1 MINDQTVILR
11 NNERFLD
18 LNTQEKTRLNKY
30 IAECG
35 VCSRREA
42 DRLIEEGRVTVNGR
56 VADMGIRVGDED
68 VVICNGKKLGK
79 KDDKVVLAYY
89 KPIGITCTEKDKFAD
104 KTLKDAFDY
113 PVRVTYAG
121 RLDKE
126 TEGLLLM
133 TNDGELINRLMKGSN
148 EHEKEYYVKVTKELS
163 AGFKEKMEAG
173 VFLSELN
180 RKTKPCKVEIV
191 GPYTFKIVLTQG
203 LNRQIRR
210 MCKELGYNVN
220 ALQRIRVANI
230 ELGKLRPGTFR
241 RLTKEELSGLYE
253 IVGM

>member
-1 MINDQTVILR
+1 MEEL
-11 NNERFLD
+11 
-18 LNTQEKTRLNKY
+18 TRLNKY

-42 DRLIEEGRVTVNGR
+42 DKLIEAGKVKVNGK
-56 VADMGIRVGDED
+56 VAGMGVKVAPGDE
-68 VVICNGKKLGK
+68 VICNGSVLSGK
-79 KDDKVVLAYY
+79 NDKVVLAYY
-89 KPIGITCTEKDKFAD
+89 KPIGITCTEKDRFAE
-104 KTLKDAFDY
+104 KTLKEAFDY

-133 TNDGELINRLMKGSN
+133 TNDGELINRLMRGTN
-148 EHEKEYYVKVTKELS
+148 NHEKEYYVKVTTELKPD
-163 AGFKEKMEAG
+163 FEDRMEEG

-180 RKTKPCKVEIV
+180 RKTKPCKVEII
-191 GPYTFKIVLTQG
+191 GPYTFKIIITQG

-210 MCKELGYNVN
+210 MCQELGYKVN
-220 ALQRIRVANI
+220 ALQRTRVANI

-241 RLTKEELSGLYE
+241 KLTKEELADLYR
-253 IVGM
+253 IVK

>member
-1 MINDQTVILR
+1 M
-11 NNERFLD
+11 
-18 LNTQEKTRLNKY
+18 EKTRLNKY

-42 DRLIEEGRVTVNGR
+42 DRLIEAGRVTVNG
-56 VADMGIRVGDED
+56 VKAEPGLQVGPDD
-68 VVICNGKKLGK
+68 VVICNGIRLDRKEQ
-79 KDDKVVLAYY
+79 KVVLAYY
-89 KPIGITCTEKDKFAD
+89 KPIGITCTEKDKYAD

-113 PVRVTYAG
+113 PIRVTYAG
-121 RLDKE
+121 RLDRE

-148 EHEKEYYVKVTKELS
+148 EHEKEYYVRVTKEL
-163 AGFKEKMEAG
+163 APDFKERMEKG

-180 RKTKPCKVEIV
+180 RKTKPCKVEII

-210 MCKELGYNVN
+210 MCSELGYNVN
-220 ALQRIRVANI
+220 ALQRTRVANI
-230 ELGKLRPGTFR
+230 ELGKLRPGTYR
-241 RLTKEELSGLYE
+241 RLSREEERELYR

>member
-1 MINDQTVILR
+1 M
-11 NNERFLD
+11 E
-18 LNTQEKTRLNKY
+18 ESTRLNKY
-30 IAECG
+30 IAQCG

-42 DRLIEEGRVTVNGR
+42 DRLIEAGKVTINGKT
-56 VADMGIRVGDED
+56 ASMGDQVRPGDE
-68 VVICNGKKLGK
+68 VICAGTRL
-79 KDDKVVLAYY
+79 KDRNEKVVLAYY
-89 KPIGITCTEKDKFAD
+89 KPIGITCTEKDRFAD

-113 PVRVTYAG
+113 PIRVTYAG
-121 RLDKE
+121 RLDRE

-133 TNDGELINRLMKGSN
+133 TNDGELISKLMKGTAN
-148 EHEKEYYVKVTKELS
+148 HEKEYFVRVTKKL
-163 AGFKEKMEAG
+163 GKDFKEKMEAG

-191 GPYTFKIVLTQG
+191 GQDSFKIILTQG

-220 ALQRIRVANI
+220 ALQRIRVANV

-241 RLTKEELSGLYE
+241 RVTGRELEELYKS
-253 IVGM
+253 VN

>member
-1 MINDQTVILR
+1 MEEL
-11 NNERFLD
+11 
-18 LNTQEKTRLNKY
+18 TRLNKY

-42 DRLIEEGRVTVNGR
+42 DKLIEAGKVKVNGK
-56 VADMGIRVGDED
+56 VAGMGVKVAPGDE
-68 VVICNGKKLGK
+68 VICNGSVLSGK
-79 KDDKVVLAYY
+79 NDKVVLAYY
-89 KPIGITCTEKDKFAD
+89 KPIGITCTEKDRFAE
-104 KTLKDAFDY
+104 KTLKEAFDY

-133 TNDGELINRLMKGSN
+133 TNDGELINRLMRGTN
-148 EHEKEYYVKVTKELS
+148 NHEKEYYVKVTTELKPD
-163 AGFKEKMEAG
+163 FKDRMEEG

-180 RKTKPCKVEIV
+180 RKTKPCKVEII
-191 GPYTFKIVLTQG
+191 GPYTFKIIITQG

-210 MCKELGYNVN
+210 MCQELGYKVN
-220 ALQRIRVANI
+220 ALQRTRVANI

-241 RLTKEELSGLYE
+241 KLTREELNELYSIINE
-253 IVGM
+253 

>member
-1 MINDQTVILR
+1 MET
-11 NNERFLD
+11 
-18 LNTQEKTRLNKY
+18 TRLNKY

-42 DRLIEEGRVTVNGR
+42 DKLIEAGKVTVNGK
-56 VADMGIRVGDED
+56 VAGMGVKVSDGD
-68 VVICNGKKLGK
+68 VVVCQGKTLSSKN
-79 KDDKVVLAYY
+79 DKVVLAYY
-89 KPIGITCTEKDKFAD
+89 KPLGITCTEKDRFAE

-113 PVRVTYAG
+113 PIRVTYAG

-133 TNDGELINRLMKGSN
+133 TNDGELINRLMRGSN
-148 EHEKEYYVKVTKELS
+148 EHEKEYYVKVTTELKS
-163 AGFKEKMEAG
+163 DFKDKMEAG

-180 RKTKPCKVEIV
+180 RKTKPCRVEII
-191 GPYTFKIVLTQG
+191 GPYTFRIIITQG

-210 MCKELGYNVN
+210 MCAELGYKVN
-220 ALQRIRVANI
+220 ALQRTRVANI

-241 RLTKEELSGLYE
+241 RIAGEELEELYA
-253 IVGM
+253 IVDE